1 MNPKVTKHLGA
12 SLAMAAIM
20 GLAMA
25 EPTFAAG
32 GIEAVLQNVVNLLT
46 GTAAKLLAT
55 IAVVIVGIAWM
66 FGFMDLRKAAYVV
79 LGIAIVFGAAEIV
92 GKLAG

>member
-25 EPTFAAG
+25 EPAFAAG

-46 GTAAKLLAT
+46 GTAARLLAI
-55 IAVVIVGIAWM
+55 IAIIIVGISWM

-79 LGIAIVFGAAEIV
+79 LGIAVAFGASEIAD
-92 GKLAG
+92 KLSG